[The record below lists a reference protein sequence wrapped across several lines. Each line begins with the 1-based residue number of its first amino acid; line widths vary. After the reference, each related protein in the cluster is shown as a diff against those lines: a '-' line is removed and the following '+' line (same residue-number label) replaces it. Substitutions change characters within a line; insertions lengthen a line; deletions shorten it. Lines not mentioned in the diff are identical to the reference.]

1 VAHSSRSLLGRVAWG
16 AAISAAIAALLAA
29 SVTSVLAAYLTRRAH
44 DRRLMDAAFVLK
56 VELEE
61 GHHGEFS
68 VPLIVADE
76 QRETMH
82 TGLAF
87 GVFETQ
93 PESRLLAGD
102 PRVPTLLTAMCTD
115 AESLRACA
123 VPARASLWVVA
134 ADVPEDVTGLLM
146 LSSALAALL
155 AGLGAWLASR
165 PIARWLMG
173 PLSLLRQEVGAID
186 FASTRSLGLG
196 PAAGVAEVDAL
207 RNAIAELLAR
217 VASALR
223 QAERFAADAAHEL
236 RTPLT
241 TIRGELE
248 LLSEDSSIR
257 PDVHASLARAGRR
270 TLELQ
275 TLLERLLVLA
285 LPDES
290 GWSASELVSLQE
302 LAEDMIA
309 LIPEA
314 ERARITLQ
322 EPVGDVLVRGDT
334 TLLNLLFS
342 NGLGN
347 ALKFG
352 QRVSVSAYA
361 DPPDVVL
368 RVDDDGPGVPPEKR
382 ELVFEPF
389 VRLRAA
395 GEPPVVGHGL
405 GLALIAHVARRHGG
419 IARFV
424 DDAPGAHL
432 ETRLP
437 KASDTH
443 QPSPAR
449 PSTSRVREE
458 RRKRS

>member
-1 VAHSSRSLLGRVAWG
+1 MLPSSRSLLGRVAFG

-44 DRRLMDAAFVLK
+44 DRRLMDAALVLAG
-56 VELEE
+56 ELEE
-61 GHHGEFS
+61 GLHGEFS
-68 VPLIVADE
+68 VPVIVADE
-76 QRETMH
+76 QRETLH

-87 GVFETQ
+87 GVFDAQ
-93 PESRLLAGD
+93 PPSRLLAGD
-102 PRVPTLLTAMCTD
+102 PRVPALLTASCAD
-115 AESLRACA
+115 AAHLRACA

-134 ADVPEDVTGLLM
+134 ADVPENVTPLLA

-173 PLSLLRQEVGAID
+173 PLSELRQEVGAID
-186 FASTRSLGLG
+186 FASTHSLDLG
-196 PAAGVAEVDAL
+196 PAAGIAEVDAL
-207 RNAIAELLAR
+207 RSAIAELLAR

-248 LLSEDSSIR
+248 LLSEDASIR

-309 LIPEA
+309 PLADA
-314 ERARITLQ
+314 ERARISLA
-322 EPVGDVLVRGDT
+322 EPVGEVLVRGDT

-342 NGLGN
+342 NSLGN

-352 QRVSVSAYA
+352 RRVSVRAFA

-368 RVDDDGPGVPPEKR
+368 RVDDDGPGVPAEQR

-419 IARFV
+419 IAQFV
-424 DDAPGAHL
+424 GEAPGAHL
-432 ETRLP
+432 EVRLP
-437 KASDTH
+437 RASDTH
-443 QPSPAR
+443 TPSPAR
-449 PSTSRVREE
+449 PSTARVREE
-458 RRKRS
+458 RSKRS

>member
-1 VAHSSRSLLGRVAWG
+1 MPRSSRSLIGRVAFG

-44 DRRLMDAAFVLK
+44 DRRLLDAGLVLAG
-56 VELEE
+56 ELEE
-61 GHHGEFS
+61 GLHGEFS
-68 VPLIVADE
+68 VPIIVADE
-76 QRETMH
+76 QRETLH

-87 GVFETQ
+87 GVFDAL
-93 PESRLLAGD
+93 PAPRLRAGD
-102 PRVPTLLTAMCTD
+102 PRVPALLTATCSN
-115 AESLRACA
+115 AERLRACA
-123 VPARASLWVVA
+123 VPARASLWVVS
-134 ADVPEDVTGLLM
+134 ADVPEDLTPLLA

-173 PLSLLRQEVGAID
+173 PLSDLRREVGAID
-186 FASTRSLGLG
+186 FASTRSLSLG
-196 PAAGVAEVDAL
+196 PAAGIVELDAL

-217 VASALR
+217 VVSALR

-257 PDVHASLARAGRR
+257 ADVHASLARAGRR

-275 TLLERLLVLA
+275 MLLERLLVLA

-290 GWSASELVSLQE
+290 GWSASELVSMQE

-309 LIPEA
+309 LTPAA
-314 ERARITLQ
+314 ERARITLA

-342 NGLGN
+342 NSLGN

-352 QRVSVSAYA
+352 RRVSVRAFA

-368 RVDDDGPGVPPEKR
+368 RVDDDGPGVPVEKR

-424 DDAPGAHL
+424 ADAPGAHL
-432 ETRLP
+432 EIRLP
-437 KASDTH
+437 RASDTH
-443 QPSPAR
+443 IPSPAR
-449 PSTSRVREE
+449 PSTASVREA
-458 RRKRS
+458 RRQRS

>member
-1 VAHSSRSLLGRVAWG
+1 MAQGSRSLLGRVAWG

-44 DRRLMDAAFVLK
+44 DRRLLDAALVLK

-61 GHHGEFS
+61 GLHGEFS
-68 VPLIVADE
+68 VPAIVADE
-76 QRETMH
+76 QRETLH

-87 GVFETQ
+87 GVFDTQ
-93 PESRLLAGD
+93 PEPRLLAGD
-102 PRVPTLLTAMCTD
+102 PRVPVLLTATCSD
-115 AESLRACA
+115 AQSLRVCA
-123 VPARASLWVVA
+123 VPARASLWVVS
-134 ADVPEDVTGLLM
+134 ADVPEDVTGLLT

-173 PLSLLRQEVGAID
+173 PLSDLRQEVGAID
-186 FASTRSLGLG
+186 FASTRTLGLG
-196 PAAGVAEVDAL
+196 PAAGIAEVDAL

-241 TIRGELE
+241 AIRGELE
-248 LLSEDSSIR
+248 LLSEDPSIR

-309 LIPEA
+309 LMPEP
-314 ERARITLQ
+314 ERARITLL

-352 QRVSVSAYA
+352 QRVSVSAYT

-424 DDAPGAHL
+424 ADAPGAHL
-432 ETRLP
+432 EIRLP
-437 KASDTH
+437 RASDTH
-443 QPSPAR
+443 MPSPAR
-449 PSTSRVREE
+449 PSTAHLRQA
-458 RRKRS
+458 RRQRG

>member
-1 VAHSSRSLLGRVAWG
+1 
-16 AAISAAIAALLAA
+16 
-29 SVTSVLAAYLTRRAH
+29 T
-44 DRRLMDAAFVLK
+44 
-56 VELEE
+56 
-61 GHHGEFS
+61 
-68 VPLIVADE
+68 
-76 QRETMH
+76 ET
-82 TGLAF
+82 
-87 GVFETQ
+87 
-93 PESRLLAGD
+93 
-102 PRVPTLLTAMCTD
+102 CTD
-115 AESLRACA
+115 SESLRACA
-123 VPARASLWVVA
+123 VPARASLWVVVA
-134 ADVPEDVTGLLM
+134 HVQKDVSALLA

-173 PLSLLRQEVGAID
+173 PLSELRREVGAID

-196 PAAGVAEVDAL
+196 PAAGIAEVDAL
-207 RNAIAELLAR
+207 RKAIAELLAR

-241 TIRGELE
+241 AIRGELE
-248 LLSEDSSIR
+248 LLSEDGSIR

-309 LIPEA
+309 LMPEA
-314 ERARITLQ
+314 DRARITLAD
-322 EPVGDVLVRGDT
+322 PTGDVLVRGDT

-342 NGLGN
+342 NSLGN

-352 QRVSVSAYA
+352 QHASVRAFA

-368 RVDDDGPGVPPEKR
+368 RVDDDGLGVPPEKR

-389 VRLRAA
+389 VRLRAT

-419 IARFV
+419 VARFV
-424 DDAPGAHL
+424 GDAPGAHL
-432 ETRLP
+432 EIRLP
-437 KASDTH
+437 RASETH
-443 QPSPAR
+443 TPGPTR
-449 PSTSRVREE
+449 PSTPGVPDARREL
-458 RRKRS
+458 S